1 MLGIARVNSDGA
13 RSKPRSNTAKL
24 FFEQLNITNVE
35 FTVFFD
41 EKLSGELRSRP
52 GIDQVWE
59 GTKGRC
65 WDLLLVEDCSRLYRD
80 DIWCVELVRLAVD
93 QAIRVICISDEVDT
107 ADEGWEPRLKEAA
120 QHHALHNKYCSKRIK
135 RAHEELWYAL
145 AALGLLR
152 PGYRRRPSIL
162 ATDEH
167 PEEGP
172 YFDEIDD
179 RWAPIILETFERV
192 AAREPMWSIAEWLT
206 LQGLPK
212 CNNCKSSRW
221 TEKNVKDLIRRTI
234 YRGFE
239 TYRDHISKKE
249 NVTGKHK
256 PEANDDDEVLTRE
269 MPHLRIVSDVLWH
282 MANKVI
288 DDRAPDVGFPQ
299 GREHPNYGI
308 PRDSHGPLSKVAFCV
323 CGAKIHKAGRIEG
336 GYRCRR
342 AKSGDCWNRATALCE
357 FTHVELRDCIVKCFG
372 DSTAR
377 LTACVIQRLQCLTT
391 LVTARS
397 ANARSLRSNRGR
409 KQV

>member
-1 MLGIARVNSDGA
+1 MKKDLNRRGKLPRIRVRWVRRVIAIPKGRKLRVLIYA
-13 RSKPRSNTAKL
+13 RYSTSEQRRRSIKAQIEYCKAFL
-24 FFEQLNITNVE
+24 EQLNITNVE

-288 DDRAPDVGFPQ
+288 DDRALMSDSRKGASIPTTEFLATLTVLSRRWRSVSVAQRFTRPDASKEDTDVAVQRVETVGTGQQPFVSSPT
-299 GREHPNYGI
+299 
-308 PRDSHGPLSKVAFCV
+308 SS
-323 CGAKIHKAGRIEG
+323 
-336 GYRCRR
+336 
-342 AKSGDCWNRATALCE
+342 
-357 FTHVELRDCIVKCFG
+357 
-372 DSTAR
+372 
-377 LTACVIQRLQCLTT
+377 
-391 LVTARS
+391 S
-397 ANARSLRSNRGR
+397 AIAS
-409 KQV
+409 